1 MDGSEGGGVVG
12 VGHDAHDGSGVVA
25 CGGSFSIEGKGEVGD
40 VVDRGVDAGKN
51 GIHVFGIGGG
61 GVKVPVHAF
70 DTAMHIGRG
79 CRNVGV
85 VVVGAGG
92 VVDTGPAVG
101 EGLSVG
107 GSGIVGFVLE
117 VVAVGQRGDQA
128 AKGVAS
134 NSLGAAGVGGRAE
147 CANRE
152 GIVGHRGEPG
162 EGVESVES
170 SVSVGAVAKEPGGFG
185 AAGGPAQGGSV
196 GSDIAQGQVGRPW
209 AGDNDRGELI
219 VAVDTGPRRTCGSG
233 GAVGH
238 IVGRSHG
245 DDFGGA

>member
-12 VGHDAHDGSGVVA
+12 VGHDTHDGSGVVA
-25 CGGSFSIEGKGEVGD
+25 CGGSFCIEGKGEVGD

-117 VVAVGQRGDQA
+117 VVAVRQRGEQA
-128 AKGVAS
+128 AKGADRNGFVT
-134 NSLGAAGVGGRAE
+134 AGVGGRAE

-152 GIVGHRGEPG
+152 GIVGHRGESG
-162 EGVESVES
+162 EGIESVKAD
-170 SVSVGAVAKEPGGFG
+170 VGVGTVAKEPGGFG